1 MYLRRSSTG
10 VLPTQLLKKHEN
22 VWISRYR
29 LDIHELLPTYFS
41 VFVLVQDLTRLPPDG
56 GGELGAAKLLQI
68 VILLRN
74 GRRVNPRR
82 DLWSPA
88 MTIPRGH
95 TKSKRQDRDA
105 IGSLLDKGAG
115 EIWHCQ
121 SIIKE
126 RKLAHGLRP
135 TRGDKSYL

>member
-1 MYLRRSSTG
+1 MAGNDSN
-10 VLPTQLLKKHEN
+10 TQHDKEKTKQKRQWAMEGITKN
-22 VWISRYR
+22 K
-29 LDIHELLPTYFS
+29 
-41 VFVLVQDLTRLPPDG
+41 DLTRLPPDG

-115 EIWHCQ
+115 EI
-121 SIIKE
+121 
-126 RKLAHGLRP
+126 
-135 TRGDKSYL
+135 